1 MMEIEFESSHKD
13 IYPPD
18 LQLEKENI
26 AYSEEPFI
34 DLGIKN
40 DHKSFNIQL
49 YGTRDDFPFS
59 TVRMPHFIS
68 DSPIRIF

>member
-1 MMEIEFESSHKD
+1 MILQTLMMEIEFESSHKD

-40 DHKSFNIQL
+40 KHKSFNIQL
-49 YGTRDDFPFS
+49 
-59 TVRMPHFIS
+59 
-68 DSPIRIF
+68 

>member
-1 MMEIEFESSHKD
+1 MILQTLMMEIEFESSHKE

-40 DHKSFNIQL
+40 KHKSLNIQL
-49 YGTRDDFPFS
+49 
-59 TVRMPHFIS
+59 
-68 DSPIRIF
+68 

>member
-13 IYPPD
+13 IYPAD

-40 DHKSFNIQL
+40 EHKSFNIQL
-49 YGTRDDFPFS
+49 
-59 TVRMPHFIS
+59 
-68 DSPIRIF
+68 